1 MYILMSLFAVFT
13 GMNAEASTKKINYTI
28 LWLDDY
34 YALSLNEYAISLN
47 QFLPIHGLVPL
58 W

>member
-1 MYILMSLFAVFT
+1 MRILTSLFAVS
-13 GMNAEASTKKINYTI
+13 EASTKKINYTI
-28 LWLDDY
+28 FLLDDY

-47 QFLPIHGLVPL
+47 QFLPNHGLVPL